1 MSQLVPCAACS
12 RHVRVSETACPFCAA
27 PFSAPASRPADA
39 SSRLGRAALFAF
51 QATTVAAALNACGP
65 SSAPPTT
72 VEPPP
77 QTAIA
82 QPYGAPPQPPP
93 PTTVTPPVTE
103 VPPPS
108 TTVPATEV
116 PPEAHSEDDHGP
128 RMHVL
133 YGAAPAPEDDHGR
146 TLQAAY
152 GGAPPRGPDGL

>member
-27 PFSAPASRPADA
+27 PCSAPTSRPAEA

-65 SSAPPTT
+65 TSAPPTT

-82 QPYGAPPQPPP
+82 QPYGAPPEPPPP

-103 VPPPS
+103 LPPPT
-108 TTVPATEV
+108 TTVPATDV
-116 PPEAHSEDDHGP
+116 PSEPHSHHDRPGQMHALYGGPPSEDD
-128 RMHVL
+128 L
-133 YGAAPAPEDDHGR
+133 GR
-146 TLQAAY
+146 Y
-152 GGAPPRGPDGL
+152 GGGTSRGTGGL